1 MNAKG
6 WDVSF
11 CANMTCE
18 LTYKGTLLGCIP
30 ATGKLYVPNL
40 EFIPF
45 EQSSAAIT
53 HMPELSTFADVPL
66 TLDLWHA
73 RIGHIGKDADLCLNC
88 VAKGIV
94 IRSSSPLSHCESCIL
109 MKHPHQPFHPSETE
123 RATSFLDLIHSN
135 ICGPIPTT
143 TTHGKRY
150 FVVFLDDHTHA
161 LDLQLLASKDQ
172 ALDAWRTLRAWWE
185 NMSGN

>member
-6 WDVSF
+6 LDVSF

-18 LTYKGTLLGCIP
+18 LAYKGTLLGCIP
-30 ATGKLYVPNL
+30 ATGKLYAPNL

-45 EQSSAAIT
+45 EQPSATIT
-53 HMPELSTFADVPL
+53 HMPELSTFSDVPL
-66 TLDLWHA
+66 TLDLWHT
-73 RIGHIGKDADLCLNC
+73 RIGHIGKDAVLHLNR

-94 IRSSSPLSHCESCIL
+94 IQSSSPLSHCESCIL
-109 MKHPHQPFHPSETE
+109 AKHPHQPFHPSETE
-123 RATSFLDLIHSN
+123 RATSFLDLIHSD

-143 TTHGKRY
+143 TTHGKQY
-150 FVVFLDDHTHA
+150 FVVFLDDYTHA

-172 ALDAWRTLRAWWE
+172 ALDAWHTLRARWE
-185 NMSGN
+185 NMSSN